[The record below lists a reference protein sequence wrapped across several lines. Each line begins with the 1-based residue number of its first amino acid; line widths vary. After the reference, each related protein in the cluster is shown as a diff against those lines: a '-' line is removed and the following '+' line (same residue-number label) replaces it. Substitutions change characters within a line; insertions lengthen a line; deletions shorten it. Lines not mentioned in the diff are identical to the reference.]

1 MHANRRIDSFQI
13 FYLPRNW
20 SVDPTRSTGRLD
32 SLLNE
37 KKMGVDFRV
46 VENPTER
53 RNGFALESPLNFCFY
68 FIKGKTK

>member
-1 MHANRRIDSFQI
+1 MHANRRADSFQI
-13 FYLPRNW
+13 FYIPSNW
-20 SVDPTRSTGRLD
+20 SVDPTRSTGFCD

-46 VENPTER
+46 LENLSQR
-53 RNGFALESPLNFCFY
+53 RNSFALESPLTYCFY